1 MTDKPASPFA
11 GLDKA
16 LLRST
21 QARAPEQPVS
31 AETTSAAPQLAPPA
45 KPKRQSVKAAAPR
58 KAERAAEP
66 DAATLGFD
74 EIGAIQQALKA
85 IGKEIYYIRV
95 TPEEKGR
102 VEDIIYT
109 FKRQGV
115 RTSVNEIGRIALNY
129 LLADYDA
136 HGEHSFLGRVLA
148 TKRA

>member
-1 MTDKPASPFA
+1 MTDKPSSPFA

-21 QARAPEQPVS
+21 QARPPEQPVPT
-31 AETTSAAPQLAPPA
+31 EPTPAAPEPTPPA
-45 KPKRQSVKAAAPR
+45 KPKWQPVKAAAPP

-66 DAATLGFD
+66 GATTSPDD
-74 EIGAIQQALKA
+74 ELGAIQQALKA

-95 TPEEKGR
+95 TPEEKAR

-129 LLADYDA
+129 LLSDYDA

>member
-1 MTDKPASPFA
+1 
-11 GLDKA
+11 LDKA

-21 QARAPEQPVS
+21 QARPPEQPLPT
-31 AETTSAAPQLAPPA
+31 EPTPAAPEPTPPA
-45 KPKRQSVKAAAPR
+45 KPRRQPARAAAPR
-58 KAERAAEP
+58 KTERAPEP
-66 DAATLGFD
+66 EATTSQAD

-115 RTSVNEIGRIALNY
+115 KTSVNEIGRIALNY